1 MMKISARF
9 LVRTYVFIW
18 QNRIAPYADYK
29 ARFFMENF

>member
-9 LVRTYVFIW
+9 VVRTYVFMW
-18 QNRIAPYADYK
+18 QNRIAPYAGYK

>member
-18 QNRIAPYADYK
+18 QNRITQYADYK
-29 ARFFMENF
+29 ARVFLR